1 MEGSDLT
8 LDKSL
13 TIAETLESAEREA
26 REMEV
31 PAAAGAR
38 VSQSLPV
45 QAVQQQQHKRR
56 GGGSPAMQS
65 QSLLRAP
72 QQTFQKQQFG
82 SSQRRQLQGDAVRCW
97 GCGRVGHR
105 RGDQGCPARGVK
117 CSRCGNLNHF
127 AQHCRPSSQGRKGVH
142 SVEVLTVG
150 ESSLMIP
157 ATVEGTLV
165 NLTVDSG
172 SPVSLLPRRVVKGD
186 LEESETELCAYGG
199 QCLDVMGRK
208 SVHISCNGKT
218 AHVSVYVV
226 PEGRALMGLDLMR
239 EFGVNIVDNQV
250 CVVSP
255 VPLSSLES
263 SPVSSPNPSSQP
275 EAQPAI
281 LGYQHRVMVDPDVP
295 PVRQPLRRLPLAV
308 VDEVSARIDELER
321 QGVVEKVSASRWV
334 SPLVVGRKRDG
345 SVRLC
350 VDMRQVNRAVITDG
364 YPLPRIEDV
373 MDRLRGSAVF
383 SRLDLKDAYHQL
395 ELHPDSRDLTTF
407 VSHQGLYRFKRV
419 NFGLASAGPCFQR
432 VMASMLKGIPGV
444 ETYLDDVLC
453 HAATQSEHDARLREV
468 LQRFESHRV
477 RVNWAKSE
485 TNQREIPF
493 LGYLVSAD
501 GVRIDPERVRPL
513 LEAPEPQDEKSLR
526 AFLGAVGYH
535 ARFVPRFVEFV
546 EPLRAALRADT
557 FKWTAELSSAVRRV
571 KDAVGEA
578 PALGMFDPKLPV
590 VLETDASDVGCGAC
604 VLQTDS
610 SGSPRVLS
618 YASKSFTAAERN
630 YSVVEKEALACVWAC
645 ERFRHYLWGR
655 RFKLRTDHQA
665 LCTIFGPKGSNRV
678 GRRVARW
685 EARLLE
691 FSFDVEYVRSQKNV
705 VADGLSRLPV
715 VETWWPDDD
724 DIQIAALTVPAAVS
738 EAEFEKAAAE
748 DRQHRVVR
756 EYVKKGWPRRRQ
768 DVDPVAVGFY
778 QVRHELS
785 SRGPYL
791 FRSDRL
797 VVPEALRSR
806 ILTNAHG
813 CHQGVVRTKQRL
825 RARFWW
831 PRLDQQVEDLLK
843 SCDVC
848 SEHDGHVRKERP
860 PLQPIPLP
868 DGPWQRLMIDVIGPL
883 QGPQAERYGIVL
895 CDMYSRWPEI
905 AFCQNATSDA
915 VIQFLE
921 QLFCREGVPLELVSD
936 NGSAF
941 RSAHLGEFLGK
952 LGVRQVFSS
961 PYSPQSC
968 GMVERLN
975 RTIKEAIQ
983 SAHLSR
989 EPRTGFL
996 RRFLA
1001 EYRATVH
1008 PATGE
1013 TPFLLMRGR
1022 ESRTVLD
1029 AAPTLEKAVREHN
1042 QRYQAA
1048 YKARHDKTATGD
1060 PRWDSGDWVRVR
1072 KPVSGRV
1079 EGQRSVQ
1086 VDRKTGPVSYR
1097 LSTGERVHAR
1107 RLVPGRAGDGGE
1119 VPADQIP
1126 APDSPVT
1133 SPPTPVPEPVS
1144 PAPQRR
1150 SRRQRRAPDRYSPDR
1165 YK

>member
-1 MEGSDLT
+1 
-8 LDKSL
+8 
-13 TIAETLESAEREA
+13 
-26 REMEV
+26 
-31 PAAAGAR
+31 
-38 VSQSLPV
+38 
-45 QAVQQQQHKRR
+45 
-56 GGGSPAMQS
+56 
-65 QSLLRAP
+65 
-72 QQTFQKQQFG
+72 
-82 SSQRRQLQGDAVRCW
+82 
-97 GCGRVGHR
+97 
-105 RGDQGCPARGVK
+105 
-117 CSRCGNLNHF
+117 
-127 AQHCRPSSQGRKGVH
+127 
-142 SVEVLTVG
+142 
-150 ESSLMIP
+150 
-157 ATVEGTLV
+157 
-165 NLTVDSG
+165 
-172 SPVSLLPRRVVKGD
+172 
-186 LEESETELCAYGG
+186 
-199 QCLDVMGRK
+199 
-208 SVHISCNGKT
+208 
-218 AHVSVYVV
+218 
-226 PEGRALMGLDLMR
+226 MGLDLMR
-239 EFGVNIVDNQV
+239 KFGVNIVDNQV

-255 VPLSSLES
+255 APPSPL
-263 SPVSSPNPSSQP
+263 VSGPISGTGPASQP

-308 VDEVSARIDELER
+308 VDEVGARIDELER

-373 MDRLRGSAVF
+373 MDRLRGSSVF

-407 VSHQGLYRFKRV
+407 VSHQGLYRYRRV

-453 HAATQSEHDARLREV
+453 HASTQSEHDARLKEV
-468 LQRFESHRV
+468 LYRFKSHRV
-477 RVNWAKSE
+477 QVNWAKSE

-501 GVRIDPERVRPL
+501 GVRIDPGRVSPL
-513 LEAPEPQDEKSLR
+513 LDAPDPQDEKSLHS
-526 AFLGAVGYH
+526 FLGAVGYH
-535 ARFVPRFVEFV
+535 ARFVPRFVELV

-557 FKWTAELSSAVRRV
+557 FKWTAELSSTVRRV
-571 KDAVGEA
+571 KDAVREA

-715 VETWWPDDD
+715 AETWWPDDD
-724 DIQIAALTVPAAVS
+724 DIQIAAITVPVAVS
-738 EAEFEKAAAE
+738 EAEFENAATE
-748 DRQHRVVR
+748 DRQHGVVC
-756 EYVKKGWPRRRQ
+756 EYIKKGWPRRRQ
-768 DVDPVAVGFY
+768 DVDPVAAGFH

-785 SRGPYL
+785 SRGSLL
-791 FRSDRL
+791 FRGDRL
-797 VVPEALRSR
+797 VVPEVLRSR

-813 CHQGVVRTKQRL
+813 CHQGMVRTKQRL

-831 PRLDQQVEDLLK
+831 PRLDQQVQEQVK
-843 SCDVC
+843 ACEVC
-848 SEHDGHVRKERP
+848 SQHDSHVRKERP

-868 DGPWQRLMIDVIGPL
+868 NGPWQRLMIDVIGPL
-883 QGPQAERYGIVL
+883 QGPQVERFGIVL
-895 CDMYSRWPEI
+895 CDMYSRWPEV
-905 AFCQNATSDA
+905 AFCQNATSEA
-915 VIQFLE
+915 IIQFLE
-921 QLFCREGVPLELVSD
+921 QLFCREGIPLELVSD

-941 RSAHLGEFLGK
+941 RSTQLHKFLDE

-983 SAHLSR
+983 SARLAR
-989 EPRTGFL
+989 EPRAGFL

-1001 EYRATVH
+1001 EYRTTVH

-1029 AAPTLEKAVREHN
+1029 AAPTLEKEVREHN

-1048 YKARHDKTATGD
+1048 YKARHDRTATTD
-1060 PRWDSGDWVRVR
+1060 PQWDSGDWVRVR
-1072 KPVSGRV
+1072 KPVSGHV

-1086 VDRKTGPVSYR
+1086 VDHRTGPVSYR

-1107 RLVPGRAGDGGE
+1107 RLVPGRAEGDEE
-1119 VPADQIP
+1119 VPANQIP
-1126 APDSPVT
+1126 APDSPAT
-1133 SPPTPVPEPVS
+1133 PSPTPIPEPVS
-1144 PAPQRR
+1144 PALQRR
-1150 SRRQRRAPDRYSPDR
+1150 GSRQRRAPDRYSPDR